1 MARRRRVVVGVL
13 GGLDAL
19 TNLALLGGVAWV
31 LFGRKAGAAA
41 AALPVNAAGRV
52 TESIPGVSVSASSGM
67 PIAVPG
73 ESSASLADRFEA
85 WGLATGQAYPTME
98 GYGSNREWY
107 SWQANGPKGTL
118 HGW

>member
-1 MARRRRVVVGVL
+1 MARRRGAI
-13 GGLDAL
+13 GFG
-19 TNLALLGGVAWV
+19 TLALLGTAAWF

-41 AALPVNAAGRV
+41 GAALPVNAAGRV

-73 ESSASLADRFEA
+73 ESSVSLADRFEA

-107 SWQANGPKGTL
+107 SWQAHGPKGTL